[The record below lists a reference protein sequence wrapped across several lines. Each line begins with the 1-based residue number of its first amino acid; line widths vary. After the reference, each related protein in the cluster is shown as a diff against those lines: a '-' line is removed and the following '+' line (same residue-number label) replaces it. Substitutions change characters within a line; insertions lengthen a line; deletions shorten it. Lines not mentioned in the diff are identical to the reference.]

1 MLIIDGGFC
10 RAYHKET
17 GIAGYTLIY
26 NSYGLSLTAHEPFE
40 STEKAIREEKD
51 IVSRQVAVRYNM
63 KRQLV
68 GDTDQGRQ
76 IRQRIRELKG
86 TDRGVPHGSVKRA
99 SLNQGFSTA
108 PENGII
114 KTVCADGNTVRWNR
128 WKEGRNI

>member
-1 MLIIDGGFC
+1 LNRRKKTIQ
-10 RAYHKET
+10 
-17 GIAGYTLIY
+17 
-26 NSYGLSLTAHEPFE
+26 
-40 STEKAIREEKD
+40 EEKD

-76 IRQRIRELKG
+76 IRQRIRELKELIEVC
-86 TDRGVPHGSVKRA
+86 RNGSVKRA